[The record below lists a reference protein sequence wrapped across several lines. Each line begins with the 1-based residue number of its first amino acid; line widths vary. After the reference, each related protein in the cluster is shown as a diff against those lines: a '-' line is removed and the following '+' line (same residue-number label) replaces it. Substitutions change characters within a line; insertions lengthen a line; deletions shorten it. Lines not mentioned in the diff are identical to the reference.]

1 MTGIGEYFMSIIAAS
16 VITALVSLAFGDDKA
31 LLSKG
36 VNIACSLFMLCV
48 IVAPISSF
56 VSRAKSDFSFGDVD
70 LGGIADV
77 KQTENALYAS
87 LGEISGDQIE
97 KALRDHIV
105 HRSGIKT
112 EDIDV
117 RAEVSVEEG
126 DVILKRVILSLYA
139 GARWCDPRVLT
150 DAVGELTDA
159 ECLIVNGE

>member
-1 MTGIGEYFMSIIAAS
+1 M
-16 VITALVSLAFGDDKA
+16 
-31 LLSKG
+31 
-36 VNIACSLFMLCV
+36 
-48 IVAPISSF
+48 
-56 VSRAKSDFSFGDVD
+56 
-70 LGGIADV
+70 
-77 KQTENALYAS
+77 
-87 LGEISGDQIE
+87 
-97 KALRDHIV
+97 